1 MSNEETG
8 TSSVFFSRV
17 YSKSSEDSSKSSSV
31 YQWGSCSETCDYDKN
46 SVCAAQNAREDD
58 DGVDKTKDDV
68 VGAAQQEEQKT
79 KQNEKLLAKK
89 SREQAMKNEE
99 EMAQKLLMEAMKKAK
114 NLKNAAYEKK
124 MEKKHLKKEEE
135 QRKEL
140 EANID
145 KDEQMGE
152 KVIDEAMEAPIDD
165 EQ

>member
-1 MSNEETG
+1 
-8 TSSVFFSRV
+8 
-17 YSKSSEDSSKSSSV
+17 
-31 YQWGSCSETCDYDKN
+31 
-46 SVCAAQNAREDD
+46 
-58 DGVDKTKDDV
+58 
-68 VGAAQQEEQKT
+68 
-79 KQNEKLLAKK
+79 
-89 SREQAMKNEE
+89 MKNEE

-165 EQ
+165 DQKTSETHSAVSTPAEPEKKKSITDDAIKPIADKIAEKFGYEAKKEEEGGVDKKR